1 MSDEDLVHKTKETY
15 DGSFTADI
23 LEQYK
28 IYVQSAENVSSRRI
42 ATSRYLLT
50 LSAALLAVYGIQL
63 PGLNQSYWTLTV
75 PATGMIVSVLWY
87 CLIRSYR
94 NLNDIKFQIIHDLE
108 QLAGL
113 NQSYWTLTV
122 PATGMIVSVLW
133 YCLIRSYRNLNDI
146 KFQIIHDLEQY
157 LPVALYKHEWK
168 KAGQGSGKF
177 YTAVTGIERWIPI
190 LFICLH
196 ALLAVILGLANT
208 GILVGILS

>member
-15 DGSFTADI
+15 DGSLTADI

-108 QLAGL
+108 Q
-113 NQSYWTLTV
+113 
-122 PATGMIVSVLW
+122 
-133 YCLIRSYRNLNDI
+133 
-146 KFQIIHDLEQY
+146 Y

-168 KAGQGSGKF
+168 KAGQGNGKF